1 MERTTQGNPASMV
14 IYVIGIILLILML
27 VEIRMQDNDHTKTA
41 AYADEL
47 TVVGPIDQIRIWW
60 NTLRRLGPKFGNFPE
75 GSKSWIIVR
84 ENAKERAQTIFHNT
98 KIKIT
103 TDGQRHLGAV
113 IGTANF
119 KQNYMKEKSVSG
131 YKNCAF

>member
-1 MERTTQGNPASMV
+1 MV
-14 IYVIGIILLILML
+14 IYAIAIMPLILML
-27 VEIRMQDNDHTKTA
+27 VEIRTQDNNHTKTA
-41 AYADEL
+41 AYADDL
-47 TVVGPIDQIRIWW
+47 TVAGPIDQIRIWW
-60 NTLRRLGPKFGNFPE
+60 NTLCRLGPKFGYFPE

-84 ENAKERAQTIFHNT
+84 ENAKERAQTIFDNT

-119 KQNYMKEKSVSG
+119 KQNYMKEKINQWIQELRILSKIG
-131 YKNCAF
+131 W